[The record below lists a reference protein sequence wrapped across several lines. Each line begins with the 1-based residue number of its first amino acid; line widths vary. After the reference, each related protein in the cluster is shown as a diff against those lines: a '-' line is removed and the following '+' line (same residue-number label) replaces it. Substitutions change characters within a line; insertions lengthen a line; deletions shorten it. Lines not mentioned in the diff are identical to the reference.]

1 MPVAQGTLD
10 GPGSARKIDPEA
22 WQRCWE
28 RGLSRGLTRPQH
40 VHPDTEIAQKRQNSG
55 LAQIVQPVWEAL
67 SQASSMDQLMIV
79 TDPAGDV
86 LWRYGSRQVRDEAE
100 HIGFVEGADWSES
113 SVGTNAISQ
122 AVRTGSAVHM
132 SGEEH
137 FAYSHMNW
145 TCMAAPIRHP
155 ITGKTLGIL
164 DISGPRQ
171 RLGHEV
177 APIVRMSAQLI
188 STMLQHSLDNQ
199 SQLLAPPLSQLA
211 DHRVSPEPVE
221 HRTHRSWQPA
231 SNTLH
236 LRLLDEPAAFA
247 IGNGPWQPVPLR
259 LAEILALL
267 CSRERG
273 WTASELTT
281 ELYGDFGRAG
291 TVRTDIHRLRQR
303 VGTVLASEPYRFA
316 AETTVSSD
324 VAQVESLVLQKDI
337 DGVLDRYRQPL
348 LARSQIER
356 IQQWRIWL
364 DRQIQDVVMKV
375 GTAEQHA
382 HWQRTE
388 LAWETELLMSQ
399 DPASTQ

>member
-1 MPVAQGTLD
+1 MPVAGGTAED
-10 GPGSARKIDPEA
+10 PGSARRIDPEA
-22 WQRCWE
+22 WQRCRE
-28 RGLSRGLTRPQH
+28 RGLSQGLTTPQH
-40 VHPDTEIAQKRQNSG
+40 VHPDAEIVRKRQSSG
-55 LAQIVQPVWEAL
+55 LAPIVQPVWEAL
-67 SQASSMDQLMIV
+67 SHASSVDQLMII

-86 LWRYGSRQVRDEAE
+86 LWRYGSRQVQDEAE
-100 HIGFVEGADWSES
+100 HIGFVEGADWSEA

-155 ITGKTLGIL
+155 VTGKTLGIL

-177 APIVRMSAQLI
+177 APMVRMSAQLI
-188 STMLQHSLDNQ
+188 SSMLQHSLSNQ
-199 SQLLAPPLSQLA
+199 PELLVPALHQMGN
-211 DHRVSPEPVE
+211 HRVSPDPGAY
-221 HRTHRSWQPA
+221 RSWQSA

-273 WTASELTT
+273 WTASELTA

-303 VGTVLASEPYRFA
+303 VGAVLASEPYRFT
-316 AETTVSSD
+316 AETSVNSD
-324 VAQVESLVLQKDI
+324 VGEVESLVRQRDI
-337 DGVLDRYRQPL
+337 AGVLDRYRQPL
-348 LARSQIER
+348 LARSQNDR

-364 DRQIQDVVMKV
+364 DRQIQDVVMRE
-375 GTAEQHA
+375 GTAAQHA
-382 HWQRTE
+382 RWQRTE
-388 LAWETELLMSQ
+388 LAWETELLTLQ
-399 DPASTQ
+399 DHASTQ